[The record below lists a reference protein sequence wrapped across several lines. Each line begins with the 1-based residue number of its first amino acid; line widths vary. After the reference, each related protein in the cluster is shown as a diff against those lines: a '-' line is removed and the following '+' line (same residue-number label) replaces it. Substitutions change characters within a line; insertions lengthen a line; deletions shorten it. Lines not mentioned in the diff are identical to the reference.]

1 MFSLRVKLSLAL
13 LVTGLSGVIIVAV
26 LVQRFTT
33 AEFDSF
39 VVEQERA
46 NFIADMAA
54 YYEVYGSWE
63 NMHMARGRLP
73 LPPAPANP
81 SPDEAS
87 SRPPA
92 PIRFML
98 VDQDGTVIIPGQDY
112 ALGQQ
117 IAEATLKEAEPV
129 IVNDETVGYVI
140 ASADWLERNALEEAY
155 LDRVTRMLWWAT
167 GGAIVLALLL
177 SLLFARTLSR
187 PLREIA
193 AAIRSFSHGDPVYQ
207 VPVRSRDEVGEVAA
221 AFNQMSAD
229 LARANQLRRQMI
241 ADIAHELRTPL
252 SVVVGYLASMQEG
265 LLKPSPERF
274 RVMHDEAQHLQRLVE
289 DLRLLSLADAGE
301 LRLNRQWVAPGEL
314 VSLAAAAFGHQAE
327 QQRLTL
333 DVQSDPDVPLLHAD
347 PDRVLQVLSNLLSN
361 ALRHTPEG
369 GQISLSARQ
378 QDGEICLAVA
388 DTGPGIA
395 PEHLPHIFERFYR
408 VDAARHQEQA
418 ESGLGLAIAKSLVE
432 AHGGRITATSV
443 LGKGTTVTLTFPV
456 QPPEAQTAHKPT
468 ALSSEP
474 PTAR

>member
-1 MFSLRVKLSLAL
+1 
-13 LVTGLSGVIIVAV
+13 
-26 LVQRFTT
+26 
-33 AEFDSF
+33 
-39 VVEQERA
+39 
-46 NFIADMAA
+46 
-54 YYEVYGSWE
+54 
-63 NMHMARGRLP
+63 
-73 LPPAPANP
+73 
-81 SPDEAS
+81 
-87 SRPPA
+87 
-92 PIRFML
+92 
-98 VDQDGTVIIPGQDY
+98 
-112 ALGQQ
+112 
-117 IAEATLKEAEPV
+117 
-129 IVNDETVGYVI
+129 
-140 ASADWLERNALEEAY
+140 
-155 LDRVTRMLWWAT
+155 
-167 GGAIVLALLL
+167 
-177 SLLFARTLSR
+177 
-187 PLREIA
+187 
-193 AAIRSFSHGDPVYQ
+193 
-207 VPVRSRDEVGEVAA
+207 
-221 AFNQMSAD
+221 
-229 LARANQLRRQMI
+229 
-241 ADIAHELRTPL
+241 
-252 SVVVGYLASMQEG
+252 
-265 LLKPSPERF
+265 
-274 RVMHDEAQHLQRLVE
+274 VE